1 MTTETELPAPLWRTR
16 SGVVVEVSDD
26 AGGFYCEHCF
36 YAARLAAPDAVVG
49 FLHVPPLGPV
59 VARDQAGRH
68 HATREVLAVALR
80 GLLPPS
86 SSSSSSLRLLLTGYR
101 PWDRVTRN
109 PSGDFVG
116 HAGNVDAAI
125 ALAGGVVVG
134 VQRGVR
140 VGVIDGVRVEVAR
153 QVLPVDDR
161 AIDGGPASVQA
172 AIARHRPDV
181 VISLGVHRQA
191 DRYRVERL
199 ASDRRLRRD
208 GGLAHDESVTTAT
221 HRLPPDERLARAI
234 VSGSRS
240 LAWASAV
247 PSAPSPAPAS

>member
-1 MTTETELPAPLWRTR
+1 VVTTETELPAPLWRTR

-49 FLHVPPLGPV
+49 FLHVPPLGSV

-80 GLLPPS
+80 GLLPS

-172 AIARHRPDV
+172 AIARHRPEV

-208 GGLAHDESVTTAT
+208 GGLA
-221 HRLPPDERLARAI
+221 RAI